1 MSAKPVIFTE
11 TYDEAKTR
19 YAESKQP
26 KTSQAPVRRPT
37 RGIQLKPT
45 TYARLSLANGE
56 SLYDSSGS
64 MPIGTHTD
72 SANHSAT
79 VYGSKKYANFI
90 LQAVSIEASEKFQ
103 QVLTFGLTYGFF
115 FGQNPHVYTFE
126 AVLIDSADFPW
137 VVDWLE
143 NYNTKLRGTQTT
155 IANTQVKMEVEEYDF
170 IGYILNFGLR
180 KSADAPHEVRLTFTM
195 WIVEEHHSRA
205 AGDGQFPYDPATYT
219 VSSVTARPSTTQ
231 AVRNANLALARKDP
245 GKLRKLVAA
254 VTNFINKVDQAIE
267 GAEDFLYGRT
277 IVKPD
282 GPNITGQPVSQETA
296 QLIYDTF
303 GSFAEN
309 VTLKL
314 VEAPEYPTRRSYF
327 YRNLDE
333 YVVGGFLD
341 QVDTLGDKFGG
352 LTYAD
357 GSPFNVNAL
366 VTEATFMWRRKTEAI
381 ANPEVADLNTPSL
394 MEKIGKTIATRAALL
409 VSQVALQGIASTSA
423 TSSNVDGTLV
433 APTPVF
439 NATTDVAVPLLGLAY
454 LTASSELGVST
465 LTDAALRRAAASQQP
480 TVEERM
486 AAIQAQVDAN
496 VAREA
501 SRNTPS
507 RASRTAALQTKIDTM
522 RAAPTS
528 RAQREAEREAE
539 MTAAMAETRR
549 KEQADAAAR
558 AELRQRLLGS
568 FA

>member
-1 MSAKPVIFTE
+1 
-11 TYDEAKTR
+11 
-19 YAESKQP
+19 
-26 KTSQAPVRRPT
+26 
-37 RGIQLKPT
+37 
-45 TYARLSLANGE
+45 
-56 SLYDSSGS
+56 

>member
-1 MSAKPVIFTE
+1 MSTPEPVIFIE
-11 TYDEAKTR
+11 TIEDAVTRYVADEAAALT
-19 YAESKQP
+19 
-26 KTSQAPVRRPT
+26 APVRRPT

-45 TYARLSLANGE
+45 MYAKLSLENGDF
-56 SLYDSSGS
+56 LYDSSGS
-64 MPIGTHTD
+64 IPIAEYAYSD
-72 SANHSAT
+72 KKKANILS
-79 VYGSKKYANFI
+79 SQKYANFI
-90 LQAVSIEASEKFQ
+90 LQAVSMEASEKFQ

-115 FGQNPHVYTFE
+115 FGQNPHVYSFE
-126 AVLIDSADFPW
+126 AVLVDSADFPW
-137 VVDWLE
+137 VIDWLE
-143 NYNTKLRGTQTT
+143 NYKKNLRGTQTT
-155 IANTQVKMEVEEYDF
+155 LANTRVKMEVEEHDF

-195 WIVEEHHSRA
+195 WVVEERHSRA

-219 VSSVTARPSTTQ
+219 VAAVTTRPSTTQ
-231 AVRNANLALARKDP
+231 AVRNANLALAHKDP

-254 VTNFINKVDQAIE
+254 VTNFISKVDQAIE

-296 QLIYDTF
+296 QLIYETF
-303 GSFAEN
+303 GSFSEN

-314 VEAPEYPTRRSYF
+314 VEAPQYPTRRSYF

-333 YVVGGFLD
+333 YVAGGFLD
-341 QVDTLGDKFGG
+341 QVDTIGDKFGG

-357 GSPFNVNAL
+357 GSPFNVDAL
-366 VTEATFMWRRKTEAI
+366 VAEATMKWRTKTAAI
-381 ANPEVADLNTPSL
+381 ANPEVANLNTPSL
-394 MEKIGKTIATRAALL
+394 MEKLGKTIATRAALL
-409 VSQVALQGIASTSA
+409 VSQIALQEITSVAS
-423 TSSNVDGTLV
+423 TSSNVDGTIV
-433 APTPVF
+433 APTKVS
-439 NATTDVAVPLLGLAY
+439 NATDDVAVPLLGLAY

-465 LTDAALRRAAASQQP
+465 LTDAALRRVSASQQP

-507 RASRTAALQTKIDTM
+507 RASRMAAMQAKVDAM
-522 RAAPTS
+522 RAAPVS

-558 AELRQRLLGS
+558 ADLRQRLLGS
-568 FA
+568 FS